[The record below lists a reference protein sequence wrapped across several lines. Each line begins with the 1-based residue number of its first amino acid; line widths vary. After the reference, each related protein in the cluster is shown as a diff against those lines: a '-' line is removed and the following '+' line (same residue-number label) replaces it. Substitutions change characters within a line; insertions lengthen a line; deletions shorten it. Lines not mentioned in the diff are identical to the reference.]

1 MTIQISLD
9 ALWILNSASMW
20 LTSAT
25 IMIRRYGFGAG
36 AVFGLALGGSGL
48 AILWLR

>member
-1 MTIQISLD
+1 MTVQVSLD
-9 ALWILNSASMW
+9 AIWILVSASMW
-20 LTSAT
+20 LASA
-25 IMIRRYGFGAG
+25 IVMIRRYGFNAG